1 MTTKPTKLTSTKPTI
16 FEIPDGA
23 ALASTALK
31 SIGEGAEAFAKEVAQ
46 KYRHILASDDS
57 VKQFQFAQDMIN
69 GNLPEHDDVRVKR
82 CQACGYFF
90 RDKTRPNNGKVCS
103 RGCKHKK
110 DATLDAERK
119 RQKSGSLKR
128 LSAIDMYY
136 VDRDENGELLEYPF
150 YMDCKEGTR
159 TDLQIMELVDRDRI
173 KFMGAGNEFD
183 AYAGY
188 VENKRGKGRKKVT
201 REYSD
206 DRDAT
211 KFKRTINAKTQ
222 VSSAEFRT
230 SGRTKSYKWDSN
242 EYEVYRAERY
252 GEASL
257 QAARNR
263 ALAQAGEL
271 TGYELRA
278 N

>member
-1 MTTKPTKLTSTKPTI
+1 MSTKPTELTPTKPTI
-16 FEIPDGA
+16 FNIPEGA

-46 KYRHILASDDS
+46 NYRHILAGDDS

-69 GNLPEHDDVRVKR
+69 GNLSEHDDVRVKR
-82 CQACGYFF
+82 CQSCGYFF
-90 RDKTRPNNGKVCS
+90 RDKTRPNNAKVCS
-103 RGCKHKK
+103 TKCKHIK
-110 DATLDAERK
+110 DAALNAERK
-119 RQKSGSLKR
+119 RKR
-128 LSAIDMYY
+128 GAEKRMSAIDMYY
-136 VDRDENGELLEYPF
+136 VDRDEYGELLEYPF
-150 YMDCKEGTR
+150 YMDCKYSKR

-206 DRDAT
+206 NRDAT
-211 KFKRTINAKTQ
+211 KFKRTINAKIQ

-230 SGRTKSYKWDSN
+230 SGRTKCYKWDSD
-242 EYEVYRAERY
+242 EYEVYRAEKY